1 MTKNLKVDKKTGINY
16 TTFIAGTMDRRLFFT
31 KEKLWNCFK
40 HFDVDDTNYITIPNL
55 REAMARDGRKMG
67 QKEVQAMLKEVDIKE
82 NDMIDF
88 DEFLRLMNVEEEV
101 DLFREQSMHNL
112 KLNSTWNLSGRSINN
127 EKSIDQQNSN
137 PQNAKKEEP

>member
-67 QKEVQAMLKEVDIKE
+67 
-82 NDMIDF
+82 
-88 DEFLRLMNVEEEV
+88 
-101 DLFREQSMHNL
+101 
-112 KLNSTWNLSGRSINN
+112 
-127 EKSIDQQNSN
+127 
-137 PQNAKKEEP
+137 